1 MAMAGSSLSCTLL
14 VLSLFFVV
22 SGVNI
27 MVTIHHL
34 RIGRS
39 IFTVWLMEEL
49 GMQYGLKE
57 YLRDP
62 KTMRSQADLKAIH
75 PLGKSPVIE
84 DDGLVLAESGAI
96 TTYLLEKFD
105 PEHKFSPRREDLK
118 AWATYSQWLHY
129 SEGSVFAPL
138 LIQLLLTRDD
148 APSAVLNSFSQ
159 AEIKL
164 HLDNIATQL
173 GNNEFILGDNISGA
187 DFGISYAVSM
197 ANRLGKL
204 EGHPTL
210 QAYIERNMTRPAFK
224 AALERAVE

>member
-1 MAMAGSSLSCTLL
+1 
-14 VLSLFFVV
+14 
-22 SGVNI
+22 

-49 GMQYGLKE
+49 GIQYELKE

-62 KTMRSQADLKAIH
+62 NTMRSQADLKVIH

-96 TTYLLEKFD
+96 TTYFLEKFD
-105 PEHKFSPRREDLK
+105 PKHKFSPRREDIK

-138 LIQLLLTRDD
+138 LIQLLLMRDD
-148 APSAVLNSFSQ
+148 APSAVLSGFSQ
-159 AEIKL
+159 AEINL
-164 HLDNIATQL
+164 HLDNIAAQL
-173 GNNEFILGDNISGA
+173 GENEFILGEQISGA

-210 QAYIERNMTRPAFK
+210 QAYISRNMARPAFK
-224 AALERAVE
+224 AALKRAVE